1 MKIIKQFQDK
11 GFTYEHAIADN
22 AVSIPV
28 NHHAYNYTWAL
39 VDKYTDKKHLFKS
52 FEEYEK
58 DIMKINGRYQLLN
71 KLYEDEDLYLK
82 IRMWKNEIQQSI
94 ISEEG
99 NMSDVGPSLLMRV
112 SSEYGDE
119 DWCTK
124 SFLNELK
131 SAKTLL
137 ILNDPKALKR
147 AYEQEC
153 APIKIILENR
163 FSEAIW
169 EKYHLDDENQHFI
182 DLPLHSDMQI
192 ILNTKQAADSH
203 FLEMKRQLDFDKT
216 KIRMTRSD
224 KAGVAERRYKITK
237 LLEKN
242 FNLLYNP
249 KNQSYYISNGQGMMI
264 DFDPK
269 NDKYIFNPL
278 HNKFQEVVNKKDGEH
293 TYDIIFSRPD
303 FYKLAHQYCIAVQEP
318 ERFLVGFNNC
328 CYNAEEQ
335 KIYELDYRFPRLP
348 MKRSGKNFVF
358 DRDLTGQG
366 GALEKAFNYC
376 LHPDDQDRILTYL
389 GRALFEEGY
398 TEHQEI
404 LMFLGKGGTGKT
416 SFATALSQI
425 FNTVASI
432 SSDKMSN
439 DNKFAFSQLPTAD
452 FLIMDEITNAKPTF
466 IEMMK
471 YMSNGS
477 ESLPIELKNQN
488 VFDLPAEYVPM
499 MFCIG
504 NRLNSGL
511 YKKFSESGVSR
522 RFCIIFLKHSVL
534 EAKEVLDEDGNIIR
548 RTSYKKSDLMKEHCI
563 EWLLQKVVLHY
574 DKDNG
579 DLLSED
585 EAERRAKMAAF
596 PEEWV
601 IENFVTVERDEQDTM
616 STDENG
622 NKVYAEDLLKFI
634 RKKINEY
641 MLEGSIKD
649 PSDQRLIRAL
659 ENGLDMR
666 EIKGN
671 YEVGSNKYFFLGVS
685 YDEEQ

>member
-1 MKIIKQFQDK
+1 MKIIKQFRDK

-22 AVSIPV
+22 AASIPV
-28 NHHAYNYTWAL
+28 DHHAYNYTWTL
-39 VDKYTDKKHLFKS
+39 VDQYTDKEHLFKS
-52 FEEYEK
+52 FQDYEK
-58 DIMKINGRYQLLN
+58 SIMKVDGRYQLLN
-71 KLYEDEDLYLK
+71 KLYEDEDLYLQVC
-82 IRMWKNEIQQSI
+82 IWKNEIQQNL

-99 NMSDVGPSLLMRV
+99 NMSDVGPLLLMRV
-112 SSEYGDE
+112 SEEYGDE
-119 DWCTK
+119 EWCTK
-124 SFLNELK
+124 SFLSELK

-137 ILNDPKALKR
+137 ILNNPKELKR

-169 EKYHLDDENQHFI
+169 EKYHLDDENRPNIH
-182 DLPLHSDMQI
+182 LPLHSDMNI
-192 ILNTKQAADSH
+192 ILNTKQDADSH
-203 FLEMKRQLDFDKT
+203 FLEMKRQLDFNKT
-216 KIRMTRSD
+216 QIRMTRGD
-224 KAGVAERRYKITK
+224 KAGVPERRYKITK
-237 LLEKN
+237 LLEKY

-249 KNQSYYISNGQGMMI
+249 KNQAYYISNGQGMMI

-278 HNKFQEVVNKKDGEH
+278 HDKFQEVVSKKDGEH
-293 TYDIIFSRPD
+293 IYDIIFSRPD
-303 FYKLAHQYCIAVQEP
+303 FYKLAHQYCISIQEP

-366 GALEKAFNYC
+366 GALEKVFNYC
-376 LHPDDQDRILTYL
+376 LEPEDQDRILTYL

-416 SFATALSQI
+416 SFATALAQI
-425 FNTVASI
+425 FNTVSSI

-477 ESLPIELKNQN
+477 DSLPIELKNQN

-504 NRLNSGL
+504 NRLNTGL
-511 YKKFSESGVSR
+511 FKKFSESGVAR
-522 RFCIIFLKHSVL
+522 RFCIIFLKHSIL
-534 EAKEVLDEDGNIIR
+534 EAKEIKDKDGNVIG
-548 RTSYKKSDLMKEHCI
+548 RTSYKKSDLMKENCI
-563 EWLLQKVVLHY
+563 EWLLQKVILHY
-574 DKDNG
+574 DKDND
-579 DLLSED
+579 DLLSEE
-585 EAERRAKMAAF
+585 EAELRAKMATY
-596 PEEWV
+596 PEQWV
-601 IENFVTVERDEQDTM
+601 IENYVNVERDEQDTM
-616 STDENG
+616 MTDEDG
-622 NKVYAEDLLKFI
+622 TKVYAQDLLNFI
-634 RKKINEY
+634 ISKIDEH

-649 PSDQRLIRAL
+649 PTDPRLVRAL
-659 ENGLDMR
+659 EKGLNVR
-666 EIKGN
+666 EVKGN
-671 YEVGSNKYFFLGVS
+671 YEIGSNQYYFLGIS
-685 YDEEQ
+685 Y